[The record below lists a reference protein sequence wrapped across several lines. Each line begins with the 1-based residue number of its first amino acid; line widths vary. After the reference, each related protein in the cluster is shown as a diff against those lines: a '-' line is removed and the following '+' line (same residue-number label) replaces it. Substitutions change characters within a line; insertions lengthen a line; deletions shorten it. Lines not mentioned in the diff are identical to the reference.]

1 MVRGMALWNPD
12 LQLLARRFYALGDE
26 IRLCLL
32 GLLRDGERCVCE
44 LTGCLALA
52 QPRLSFHL
60 KVLKDAGLIT
70 HRREGR
76 WSYYALDEAAC
87 RELEAFLDQLPAGA
101 GAGPCCLPVASGP
114 VVAGLSRS
122 QRSRKEP

>member
-1 MVRGMALWNPD
+1 MDLRRPD

-32 GLLRDGERCVCE
+32 GLLRGSERCVCE
-44 LTGCLALA
+44 LTGCLELA
-52 QPRLSFHL
+52 QSRLSFHL

-76 WSYYALDEAAC
+76 WSYYALDEAAL
-87 RELEAFLDQLPAGA
+87 RELESFLEQLPAGA
-101 GAGPCCLPVASGP
+101 GPGPCCLP
-114 VVAGLSRS
+114 AGLTQI
-122 QRSRKEP
+122 QRSRKELQ